1 MKGDKNVMSIKALKK
16 VLAMTMAATML
27 VMPLTVGATDSSS
40 SSSTEATADAG
51 AVQSTSQVVAGGAVV
66 KNELPGAFQVAPT
79 APISG
84 VAVRETPAQVKQ
96 EAGLASNETPF
107 VSAYTIDRKKS
118 AAVYASFDAAA
129 AQIGGT
135 TLGGLNIDLG
145 KLTGGKFSELPAGV
159 SVPVTIGVKNYNPN
173 LTYYIVKVLPG
184 GATELIPVTVEN
196 GKITFNIT
204 GGLAGYGLIAK

>member
-16 VLAMTMAATML
+16 VLAVTMAATML
-27 VMPLTVGATDSSS
+27 VMPLTAGATDSSS

-84 VAVRETPAQVKQ
+84 MAVTESPAQIKQ
-96 EAGLASNETPF
+96 EAGLAANETPY
-107 VSAYTIDRKKS
+107 VAAYTVDRKKS

-129 AQIGGT
+129 ASVGGT
-135 TLGGLNIDLG
+135 TLGGINVDLG
-145 KLTGGKFSELPAGV
+145 KLTGGKFTQLPAGV
-159 SVPVTIGVKNYNPN
+159 SVPFTMGIKNYNPN
-173 LTYYIVKVLPG
+173 LTYYVVKVLPG
-184 GATELIPVTVEN
+184 GATELIPCTVTN
-196 GKITFNIT
+196 GRLSFNIT